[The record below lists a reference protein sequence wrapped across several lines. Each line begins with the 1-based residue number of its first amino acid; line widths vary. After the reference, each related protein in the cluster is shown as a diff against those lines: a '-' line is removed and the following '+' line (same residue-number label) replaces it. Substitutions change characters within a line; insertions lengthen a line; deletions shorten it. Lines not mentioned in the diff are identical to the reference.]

1 MNRPLTLPQSLLKR
15 LEKVA
20 AKSRHTPQALLKQA
34 VTEKLDYE
42 EWFARQVAEGM
53 ADEKAGRV
61 YGGDEFWV
69 QLNKA
74 RNERKKAA

>member
-1 MNRPLTLPQSLLKR
+1 MNHPLTLPHSLLKR

-42 EWFARQVAEGM
+42 EWFAKQVAAGM

-61 YGGDEFWV
+61 YGKQEFRA